1 MARLSIA
8 AVLALG
14 AGIAALPSSAAGLS
28 LIEVSIADTSPMAG
42 GVWYPCATLPGKVPI
57 GRGLN
62 LPGVENCPIVG
73 EHLPLIVVSHGFGGN
88 FAGHHD
94 TAEALADAGF
104 IVAAITHPAD
114 KVRDRDPSGAE
125 AIAALTSRPEDIVH
139 LIDFMLGPWPQAAKI
154 DPNRIGFFGFSRGGF
169 TGLALL
175 GGKLDTKAAIA
186 AACPPNAVMKA
197 CADFRASDVGAPA
210 ITLVNDPRI
219 KAAVLADP
227 LFGRFFDISTV
238 QVPIQVWASV
248 AGGDGVVH
256 EDGAAV
262 ANDLPSHPKLYTV
275 PNSAHFAFLP
285 PCDPQLTQARP
296 DICVDAAGF
305 DRAAF
310 HARFN
315 EQIVAFLR
323 AHLAPH
329 S

>member
-1 MARLSIA
+1 MTRLLIM

-14 AGIAALPSSAAGLS
+14 AGLAALPASAAGLS
-28 LIEVSIADTSPMAG
+28 LIEVSIADASPMAG
-42 GVWYPCATLPGKVPI
+42 AVWYPCSTLPGKVPI
-57 GRGLN
+57 GGGPT
-62 LPGVENCPIVG
+62 LPGVKDCPIVG

-88 FAGHHD
+88 FASHHD

-114 KVRDRDPSGAE
+114 KVRDQNPSGAE

-139 LIDFMLGPWPQAAKI
+139 LIDFMLGKWPQAAKI

-169 TGLALL
+169 TGLALA
-175 GGKLDTKAAIA
+175 GGKLDTKAAVA

-197 CADFRASDVGAPA
+197 CADFRASGAGVPS

-219 KAAVLADP
+219 KAEVLADP
-227 LFGRFFDISTV
+227 LFGRFFDVSTV
-238 QVPIQVWASV
+238 LVPIQVWASV

-262 ANDLPSHPKLYTV
+262 ANDLPSQPKLYTV
-275 PNSAHFAFLP
+275 PNSAHFVFLA
-285 PCDPQLTQARP
+285 PCGPQLTQTRP

-310 HARFN
+310 HAQFN
-315 EQIVAFLR
+315 KQIVAFFR
-323 AHLAPH
+323 THLAPH